1 MRSSRRAGY
10 RMRAIPGPGSEGD
23 RTMPKTILLA
33 DDSVTIRKV
42 VELTF
47 SETDIRVE
55 SVGSGREALERF
67 AAIEPD
73 LVLADVAMPG
83 PSGYEVCE
91 HVKASGRPVPVLLL
105 AGTFEPFDTERAR
118 ACGADGH
125 VVKPFESSALVEKVE
140 SLLAGPPA
148 PPPAAGPAPVGDPGD
163 SAARDVESALE
174 SLISSAAT
182 APSVSPSPSVAE
194 ARHGGEDARD
204 PEVVVPA
211 AAPVPERAPAAVAAA
226 SAPLSA
232 AELDAIATAVV
243 ERLSTDVLRQIAWE
257 VVPDLAEPIIR
268 ERIRDLEREIE
279 G

>member
-1 MRSSRRAGY
+1 M
-10 RMRAIPGPGSEGD
+10 
-23 RTMPKTILLA
+23 TKTILLA

-47 SETDIRVE
+47 SETGIRVE

-67 AAIEPD
+67 EALGPD

-91 HVKASGRPVPVLLL
+91 HVKASDRPVPVLLL
-105 AGTFEPFDTERAR
+105 AGTFEPFDTDRAR

-125 VVKPFESSALVEKVE
+125 VVKPFESSALVERVE
-140 SLLAGPPA
+140 SLLAAPIKPPVRPAAATSPIEPPVESADRHLDSALQSLGSSAAAEVPGVAASPNEA
-148 PPPAAGPAPVGDPGD
+148 PLPESEVPEDAAVAVEAETLPVPEVAAPAAGG
-163 SAARDVESALE
+163 AR
-174 SLISSAAT
+174 
-182 APSVSPSPSVAE
+182 
-194 ARHGGEDARD
+194 
-204 PEVVVPA
+204 
-211 AAPVPERAPAAVAAA
+211 
-226 SAPLSA
+226 LSA
-232 AELDAIATAVV
+232 AELDALAAAVV

-257 VVPDLAEPIIR
+257 VVPDLAEAIIR

>member
-1 MRSSRRAGY
+1 
-10 RMRAIPGPGSEGD
+10 
-23 RTMPKTILLA
+23 MPKTILLA

-67 AAIEPD
+67 TAIEPD
-73 LVLADVAMPG
+73 LVLADVSMPG

-125 VVKPFESSALVEKVE
+125 VVKPFESSVLVEKVE
-140 SLLAGPPA
+140 SLLAAPPG
-148 PPPAAGPAPVGDPGD
+148 PPPAAAPARVPAEDRGE
-163 SAARDVESALE
+163 SADRDLESALQ
-174 SLISSAAT
+174 SLVST
-182 APSVSPSPSVAE
+182 AGTEPSVPSSPSDAA
-194 ARHGGEDARD
+194 ARPGGEEDRD
-204 PEVVVPA
+204 PEGVVPD
-211 AAPVPERAPAAVAAA
+211 AAPVAEQAPAATPVA
-226 SAPLSA
+226 SARLGA

-243 ERLSTDVLRQIAWE
+243 ERLSTDILRQIAWE
-257 VVPDLAEPIIR
+257 VVPDLAEAIIR